1 MPTSQEIARGT
12 ARTALVADD
21 DPAFRLLIE
30 AALVRLGFQ
39 VTMARDGLAAMERAL
54 EHTFDLVVLDVLM
67 PGADGFEVCRALRG
81 LPAYRHSPILML
93 TGLEDHTSVARAF
106 EAGASDFERKP
117 VHVNLLSHRLLF
129 LTKAADDLRE
139 LEQKR
144 AELEYRA
151 THDTLTGLANRAG
164 LAARLDRVVA
174 DRSNGRCAAV
184 LYVDLDGFKAINDA
198 FGHPFGDRLLC
209 RIVDRIGSVVPA
221 RYLTA
226 RVGGDEFV
234 VVVDG
239 LEDAAPAEAIARTI
253 LAALEEPLQFDDHE
267 FVVGASIGM
276 CTFPQH
282 GSSADELLRNADLA
296 MYRAKEL
303 GRGRFH
309 TYDEK
314 LSLEALERSALQADL
329 RRALHNGELE
339 LLFQPLFDLSTGR
352 IEAAEALLRWNH
364 PSRGLLGPNAFIPLA
379 DDAGLLPEIGRAV
392 LERAAGLAARW
403 CRPPFGLGHVSVNL
417 SGTEIRRGNLAGQ
430 LRAIVERAG
439 IEPGMLQIEVS
450 EALTADLAGEPG
462 GLDALRALSAIG
474 LTLAVDDF
482 GTGKSSIPQLEKLP
496 VSTLKV
502 DVSLVRALTENSRD
516 QAVIRAIVALGRCL
530 GLTLVAEGIESREQ
544 MAWLHEAGCAL
555 GQGYAFAEP
564 LGAEPFEAL
573 LTTRQGGDD
582 AALAARIPTT
592 DEPAGLR
599 A

>member
-1 MPTSQEIARGT
+1 MSTSPEIARG
-12 ARTALVADD
+12 AGRTALVADD
-21 DPAFRLLIE
+21 DPAFRLLLE
-30 AALVRLGFQ
+30 AALVRLGFH

-54 EHTFDLVVLDVLM
+54 DRAFDLVVLDVLM

-81 LPAYRHSPILML
+81 LPAYRRTPILML
-93 TGLEDHTSVARAF
+93 TGLEDHASVARAF
-106 EAGASDFERKP
+106 EAGATDFERKP

-139 LEQKR
+139 LEDKR
-144 AELEYRA
+144 AELEHQA

-164 LAARLDRVVA
+164 LAACLERIVTGGA
-174 DRSNGRCAAV
+174 NGRCTAV

-198 FGHPFGDRLLC
+198 FGHPFGDRLL
-209 RIVDRIGSVVPA
+209 REIVDRIRGVVPV

-234 VVVDG
+234 IVVDG
-239 LEDAAPAEAIARTI
+239 LEDTAPAETLAREI
-253 LAALEEPLQFDDHE
+253 LAALEAPLQFDDHE

-282 GSSADELLRNADLA
+282 GSSAEELLRNADLA

-309 TYDEK
+309 AYDEK

-329 RRALHNGELE
+329 RRALQHGELE
-339 LLFQPLFDLSTGR
+339 LLFQPLFDLATGR

-364 PSRGLLGPNAFIPLA
+364 PSRGVMEPHAFIPLA
-379 DDAGLLPEIGRAV
+379 EDAGLLPEIGRWV
-392 LERAAGLAARW
+392 LERAARRAASW

-417 SGTEIRRGNLAGQ
+417 SGTEIRRGSLAGQ
-430 LRAIVERAG
+430 LRAIVERTG
-439 IEPGMLQIEVS
+439 IEPRMLQIEVS
-450 EALTADLAGEPG
+450 EALTADLASDTA

-502 DVSLVRALTENSRD
+502 DVSFVRALTENSRD
-516 QAVIRAIVALGRCL
+516 QAVIRAIVALGRSL
-530 GLTLVAEGIESREQ
+530 GLTLIAEGIETREQ
-544 MAWLHEAGCAL
+544 MAWLREAGCAL

-564 LGAEPFEAL
+564 LHAEPFEAL

-582 AALAARIPTT
+582 AAVAARIPTT

-599 A
+599 T